1 MRKRKQL
8 AFGSGINSMG
18 LDFLIGNA
26 FSGLG
31 TILGGA
37 EDVSNPLDAMFNKMA
52 FGGTV
57 DPPKKKLTG
66 DGSWLGDKGAEL
78 LNYLQSPET
87 ENSIKTFRT
96 KGKAIT
102 KDLVQIADPT
112 GISNYGD
119 TYDAFANN
127 KSFDEKALNV
137 LGSIPIMGKVP
148 KVGKVMSNAYKI
160 SGHLLTNILDYGQ
173 LATDV
178 TGTGKKKMANGGIVT
193 MENPPKKIKNRYPS
207 VPSGLDWIHQDIT
220 TPKGNVITDKDY
232 RAYKDAG
239 LDFGNTLGLANYIES
254 MPEGVPLNTKG
265 IVKTGRE
272 GMTYDSP
279 DYNIP
284 KKRLANG
291 GTIGSTAVEV
301 EDQEVAETPLGDI
314 MQFQGNTH
322 EEGGIDVDLPNGT
335 KVFSDRI
342 SIDGKTM
349 QERKLKREKS
359 LKKFTK
365 AFEANPTDIVAKNS
379 HDRTKIG
386 LDLEEQHDLAIQEI
400 ANRSVQP
407 KKFALGGEVGT
418 DPWEDILKGIIPS
431 FTSNPIQAPFNIG
444 QLVNP
449 DNGETPTASPMLTKA
464 GLSVGTPPA
473 PLATPNADVD
483 ASGMT
488 EGDSLGMFGNA
499 FSAITPLLSTLGSS
513 LSDTPNI
520 NAFQNFGEDALIANT
535 NAKGQ
540 LAAIKTAQDQKLQ
553 LSRTGARNRNRNS
566 AGSVNTLRALDA
578 VTDLSGDLASNDI
591 ASSIAQQ
598 MVGLFNTQ
606 SQLENQQDMYQMQGE
621 QQRDV
626 ADRQDK
632 GNFDTMLGQSLAD
645 IGTGISKTGKDLN
658 TTQANQDLIDIM
670 ADMSTN
676 GITYVRDAKT
686 GRLKQKKVK

>member
-1 MRKRKQL
+1 MRTKRKQL

-18 LDFLIGNA
+18 LDFLVGNA
-26 FSGLG
+26 LEGLG
-31 TILGGA
+31 TIFGGA
-37 EDVSNPLDAMFNKMA
+37 EDMTNPLDAMFNKMA

-57 DPPKKKLTG
+57 DPPVKKGVKPIVQDTIYSKKGNMVTKTDMVNLEKNGFPFASMQAYGEYLDTWGTG
-66 DGSWLGDKGAEL
+66 QNVIPKSPPNKAFTLGKE
-78 LNYLQSPET
+78 
-87 ENSIKTFRT
+87 
-96 KGKAIT
+96 
-102 KDLVQIADPT
+102 V
-112 GISNYGD
+112 SNY
-119 TYDAFANN
+119 
-127 KSFDEKALNV
+127 S
-137 LGSIPIMGKVP
+137 
-148 KVGKVMSNAYKI
+148 
-160 SGHLLTNILDYGQ
+160 
-173 LATDV
+173 
-178 TGTGKKKMANGGIVT
+178 
-193 MENPPKKIKNRYPS
+193 
-207 VPSGLDWIHQDIT
+207 
-220 TPKGNVITDKDY
+220 
-232 RAYKDAG
+232 
-239 LDFGNTLGLANYIES
+239 
-254 MPEGVPLNTKG
+254 
-265 IVKTGRE
+265 
-272 GMTYDSP
+272 YDSP

-291 GTIGSTAVEV
+291 GTVGSTAVEV

-322 EEGGIDVDLPNGT
+322 EEGGIDVNLPNGT

-342 SIDGKTM
+342 SIDGKTI

-379 HDRTKIG
+379 HDRTKAG

-407 KKFALGGEVGT
+407 KKMALGGQVGNPWDKLGMQLFNNGVPGLLDENVYDFEVESPRKYI
-418 DPWEDILKGIIPS
+418 DAPS
-431 FTSNPIQAPFNIG
+431 IQ
-444 QLVNP
+444 P
-449 DNGETPTASPMLTKA
+449 DLTMRP
-464 GLSVGTPPA
+464 LQVGTPSA
-473 PLATPNADVD
+473 PVTNADVD
-483 ASGMT
+483 ASSMT

-520 NAFQNFGEDALIANT
+520 NAFQNFGEDALLANT

-540 LAAIKTAQDQKLQ
+540 LAAIKTSQDQKLQ

-591 ASSIAQQ
+591 ASSMAQQ
-598 MVGLFNTQ
+598 MIGLFNTQ

-676 GITYVRDAKT
+676 GITYVRDGKT